1 MQAEIDIDA
10 PETFEQVRKHDPMK
24 SSVSMDAYRPDALT
38 SPLCNSPTRRPYYH
52 ATRSQTTHSLSK
64 SAENFSTGNAQ
75 KQQFRG
81 HSLSQRPSL
90 AGSRVSGGLSP
101 LLVAARNGDV
111 MMLDSLLRTSG
122 TDILRRDP
130 LHGQTALHF
139 GVLNNHIEIVRALIR
154 PDIVCSILDIAD
166 KQRNTA
172 LHYAAAQSHVLT
184 QMLVEAGAMVNV
196 VNASNQTPLGVH
208 ISAIPQDDPSLSEI
222 LLLYGADPNAFFA
235 KSRVLHIALNRQMI
249 QIASRL
255 VHHGAR
261 MDLKDEG
268 KRRAFD
274 KLDEASLPTILENIK
289 YPPVWIP
296 SKARKSCMQCSKH
309 FGIIGSHRHHCRF
322 CGRLVCSSC
331 SKHEIS
337 SKLFLFQHNKPRGLM
352 ISEKVPPLPT
362 SKSKQRVCNVC
373 FTVLQRRKPRA
384 Q

>member
-10 PETFEQVRKHDPMK
+10 PESLEQVRLQEPSK
-24 SSVSMDAYRPDALT
+24 SSASIDGQWPDTLT

-52 ATRSQTTHSLSK
+52 ATRSQTFNSMSN
-64 SAENFSTGNAQ
+64 SSVGIAPGNANLSDHSQ
-75 KQQFRG
+75 SFRSSCLG
-81 HSLSQRPSL
+81 PS
-90 AGSRVSGGLSP
+90 VNGGLSP
-101 LLVAARNGDV
+101 LLVAARNGDLL
-111 MMLDSLLRTSG
+111 MLDTLLRLPG

-130 LHGQTALHF
+130 LYGQTALHF
-139 GVLNNHIEIVRALIR
+139 GILNGHIEIVRALIR

-208 ISAIPQDDPSLSEI
+208 ISAIPQDDSSLTEQ

-235 KSRVLHIALNRQMI
+235 KSRVLHVAINRGMI

-261 MDLKDEG
+261 MDLKDET

-274 KLDEASLPTILENIK
+274 KLDEASLKVILENIK

-296 SKARKSCMQCSKH
+296 SKARKSCMHCSKN

-331 SKHEIS
+331 SNHQIS
-337 SKLFLFQHNKPRGLM
+337 TKLFLFQHNKPRGLM

-362 SKSKQRVCNVC
+362 AKRKQRVCSVC
-373 FTVLQRRKPRA
+373 YTILQRRKPRV